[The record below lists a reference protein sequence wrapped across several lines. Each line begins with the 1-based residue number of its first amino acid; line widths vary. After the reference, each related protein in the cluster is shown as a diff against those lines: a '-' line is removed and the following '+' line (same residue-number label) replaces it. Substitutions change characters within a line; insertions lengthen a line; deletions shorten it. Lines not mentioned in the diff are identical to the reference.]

1 MYILGIES
9 SCDETSASVS
19 YNREILS
26 NTTVNQVIHREYGG
40 VVPEI
45 ASREHLDLISK
56 VVNLS
61 LIDSKI
67 DIDDIDGIAVTNG
80 PGLKGALMVGVN
92 FAKGLSISKN
102 IPIVGVNHM
111 EGHLFSNFI
120 NLKEIKYPFLCLL
133 VSGGHTQI
141 WNVKKYRDYN
151 LISNTIDDAAGEA
164 FDKGARLLGLPYPGG
179 PEIERMA
186 IGGDINKF
194 KFPIAKIK
202 NSEDNFSFSGLKTS
216 LYYLIK
222 NNNEEMILENKTD
235 IAASYQETILNTLIQ
250 KLIFV
255 AEKTQVYD
263 IFISGGVISNM
274 KFREKID
281 DLNKQKKYNI
291 NCPEMK
297 YCTDNAAMIC
307 MAGYEK
313 MINNMTSNI
322 NLEVYPNLLM
332 NQ

>member
-1 MYILGIES
+1 
-9 SCDETSASVS
+9 
-19 YNREILS
+19 
-26 NTTVNQVIHREYGG
+26 
-40 VVPEI
+40 
-45 ASREHLDLISK
+45 
-56 VVNLS
+56 
-61 LIDSKI
+61 
-67 DIDDIDGIAVTNG
+67 
-80 PGLKGALMVGVN
+80 
-92 FAKGLSISKN
+92 
-102 IPIVGVNHM
+102 
-111 EGHLFSNFI
+111 
-120 NLKEIKYPFLCLL
+120 
-133 VSGGHTQI
+133 
-141 WNVKKYRDYN
+141 
-151 LISNTIDDAAGEA
+151 
-164 FDKGARLLGLPYPGG
+164 
-179 PEIERMA
+179 MA

-291 NCPEMK
+291 NCTEMK
-297 YCTDNAAMIC
+297 YCTDNADMIAFLAMKKADNKDI
-307 MAGYEK
+307 K
-313 MINNMTSNI
+313 KNMDFSAYSRGIT
-322 NLEVYPNLLM
+322 L
-332 NQ
+332 